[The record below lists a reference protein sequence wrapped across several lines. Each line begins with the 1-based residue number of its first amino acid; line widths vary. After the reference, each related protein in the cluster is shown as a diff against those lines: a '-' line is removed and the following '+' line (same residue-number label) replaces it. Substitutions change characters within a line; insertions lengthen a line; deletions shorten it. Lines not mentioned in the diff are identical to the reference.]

1 MKNLSDHELI
11 LLYQEKSDAAFIG
24 ELYKRYATLVYGLSF
39 KYLKAE
45 QDAEDA
51 VLDIF
56 EVLMEKLKT
65 TQITFFRSWLFIVS
79 KNHVLKLLR
88 KRNQITDESFEDWEE
103 NSPGI
108 FMENVLE
115 ETLNDELK
123 DLPEDAELL
132 QEGLESLKDAQKVC
146 LEMFYLQQ
154 KSYQQISD
162 ITGFEVKNV
171 KSFIQNGKRNL
182 RIYLESKGYSYG
194 E

>member
-1 MKNLSDHELI
+1 MKTLTDHELI
-11 LLYQEKSDAAFIG
+11 ALYKQNGDAGCIG
-24 ELYKRYATLVYGLSF
+24 ELYKRYAVLVYGLSF

-56 EVLMEKLKT
+56 EILIEKLKSSN
-65 TQITFFRSWLFIVS
+65 ITFFRSWLFIVS

-88 KRNQITDESFEDWEE
+88 KRNQIADESFEAWEE

-108 FMENVLE
+108 FMENVLD

>member
-103 NSPGI
+103 KNPGI
-108 FMENVLE
+108 FMENLGD
-115 ETLNDELK
+115 ETLYTESK
-123 DLPEDAELL
+123 GLPDDAELIL
-132 QEGLESLKDAQKVC
+132 EGLQSLKDAQKVC

-154 KSYQQISD
+154 MSYQQISD
-162 ITGFEVKNV
+162 VTGFEVKNV

>member
-1 MKNLSDHELI
+1 MKNSTDNELI
-11 LLYQEKSDAAFIG
+11 LLYKNNGDTACIG

-56 EVLMEKLKT
+56 EILIEKLKT
-65 TQITFFRSWLFIVS
+65 SQITFFRSWLFIVA

-88 KRNQITDESFEDWEE
+88 LKDRVSDESFEDWEE
-103 NSPGI
+103 KSPGV
-108 FMENVLE
+108 FMENLGE
-115 ETLNDELK
+115 DTLNTESK
-123 DLPEDAELL
+123 DLPDDAELIL
-132 QEGLESLKDAQKVC
+132 EGLKSLKDAQKVC

-154 KSYQQISD
+154 MSYQQISD